1 MAEIEDTTAAPDSA
15 CGVIECPSEDVDEL
29 GFAPGE
35 RPEPTELITASEEE
49 IEEFARELVSDDDDV
64 LVPQPGQPLTPAQMK
79 KLQEKILSEIDDHT
93 EGFPDLSFNA
103 ANLYVWALESTMVA
117 DAIGQPEP
125 GIIITFANSS
135 DPRGTPV
142 ALSRDRALKFAS
154 QVKKQAMTGPAV
166 PEPESQLIVPPQA
179 GKLIVP
185 G

>member
-15 CGVIECPSEDVDEL
+15 CGVIDVPDDT
-29 GFAPGE
+29 
-35 RPEPTELITASEEE
+35 EPTAGEIAERSIELVTASEEE
-49 IEEFARELVSDDDDV
+49 IEEFARELVADEDDDV
-64 LVPQPGQPLTPAQMK
+64 PVPQPGQPLTPAQMK

-93 EGFPDLSFNA
+93 EGFPDLPFNA